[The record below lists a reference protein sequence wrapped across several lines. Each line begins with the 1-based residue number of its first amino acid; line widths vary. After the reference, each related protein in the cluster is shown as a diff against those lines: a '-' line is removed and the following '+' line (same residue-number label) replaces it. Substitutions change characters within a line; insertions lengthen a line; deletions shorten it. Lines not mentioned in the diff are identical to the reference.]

1 MHSCR
6 TLSNATSRRNTEH
19 PVATMRLMKQALRP
33 VALSLALLVIPA
45 FGQDQPL
52 AIVNGDPIFESDLE
66 VSAQWRKLEQQ
77 IHGLRSQ
84 ALGSAIAAKLLEDE
98 AKRREMTVQEFV
110 EVEVEPKIGS
120 PTNKEVSDFYNEQK
134 DKIGKPLKEV
144 RDEIA
149 RVLRQQK
156 ATAHLNELVAALRTG
171 SEIEI
176 HLDPPRLPVELAE
189 ARQRGPADAPVTI
202 VEFSD
207 FQCPFCRKV
216 QPVLSELREE
226 YQDRVRWV
234 FKDLPLTDIHPEAVR
249 AAQAARCAGEQDKF
263 WEYRAK
269 LFEQDLFTDATYTE
283 VAEVTEVDPEPL
295 MECLNS
301 GKYQRPVAIEALEAR
316 NLGIEGTPAILVN
329 GILLT
334 GARAIESYRSIIEQE
349 LESSANP

>member
-1 MHSCR
+1 
-6 TLSNATSRRNTEH
+6 
-19 PVATMRLMKQALRP
+19 MRLMKHAFRP

-45 FGQDQPL
+45 FGEDQPL
-52 AIVNGDPIFESDLE
+52 ATVNGDPIFESDLE

-77 IHGLRSQ
+77 MHGLRSQ

>member
-1 MHSCR
+1 MRACCVVWVSFGR
-6 TLSNATSRRNTEH
+6 NAQLR
-19 PVATMRLMKQALRP
+19 VGTMRLMKQALRP

-45 FGQDQPL
+45 LGQDQPL
-52 AIVNGDPIFESDLE
+52 ATVNGDPILESDLE
-66 VSAQWRKLEQQ
+66 VSAQQRKLEQQ
-77 IHGLRSQ
+77 MHALRSQ
-84 ALGSAIAAKLLEDE
+84 ALGSAIASKLLEDE
-98 AKRREMTVQEFV
+98 AKRRDMTVQEFV

-120 PTNKEVSDFYNEQK
+120 PTNKEVSDFYNEQR
-134 DKIGKPLKEV
+134 DKINQPLKEV

-149 RVLRQQK
+149 RLLRQQK
-156 ATAHLNELVAALRTG
+156 ATTHLNDLVAALRAD
-171 SEIEI
+171 SEIEV
-176 HLDPPRLPVELAE
+176 HLDPPRLPVDLEE
-189 ARQRGPADAPVTI
+189 VRQRGPLDAPVTI

-226 YQDRVRWV
+226 YEDRIRWV

-249 AAQAARCAGEQDKF
+249 AAQAARCAGEQEKF

-283 VAEVTEVDPEPL
+283 VAEATEVDPEPL

-301 GKYQRPVAIEALEAR
+301 GKYQRPVAVEALEAR
-316 NLGIEGTPAILVN
+316 NLGIDGTPAILVN

-334 GARAIESYRSIIEQE
+334 GARDIENYRNIIEQE
-349 LESSANP
+349 LTKSANP

>member
-1 MHSCR
+1 
-6 TLSNATSRRNTEH
+6 
-19 PVATMRLMKQALRP
+19 MKQAFRP
-33 VALSLALLVIPA
+33 VALSLALLAIPA

-52 AIVNGDPIFESDLE
+52 AIVNGEPIFESDLE

-84 ALGSAIAAKLLEDE
+84 ALGSAIATKLLEDE
-98 AKRREMTVQEFV
+98 AERREMTVQEFV
-110 EVEVEPKIGS
+110 DVEIEPKIGL

-176 HLDPPRLPVELAE
+176 HLDPPRLPVELAD

-207 FQCPFCRKV
+207 FQCPFCRRV
-216 QPVLSELREE
+216 QPILSELREE
-226 YQDRVRWV
+226 YQDRIRWV

-283 VAEVTEVDPEPL
+283 VAEATKVDPEPL

-334 GARAIESYRSIIEQE
+334 GARDIANYRNIIEQE
-349 LESSANP
+349 LETSANP

>member
-1 MHSCR
+1 
-6 TLSNATSRRNTEH
+6 
-19 PVATMRLMKQALRP
+19 MKQALRP
-33 VALSLALLVIPA
+33 VALSLALLAIPA

-52 AIVNGDPIFESDLE
+52 AIVDGDPIFESDLE

-77 IHGLRSQ
+77 IHSLRSQ
-84 ALGSAIAAKLLEDE
+84 ALGAAIATKLLENE
-98 AKRREMTVQEFV
+98 AKRREMAVQEFV
-110 EVEVEPKIGS
+110 GVEVEPKIGS
-120 PTNKEVSDFYNEQK
+120 PTNKEISDFYNEQK

-149 RVLRQQK
+149 RALRQQK
-156 ATAHLNELVAALRTG
+156 ATTHLNELVAALRTG
-171 SEIEI
+171 AEIEI
-176 HLDPPRLPVELAE
+176 HLDPPRLPVDLEQ
-189 ARQRGPADAPVTI
+189 ARRRGPEDAPVTI

-216 QPVLSELREE
+216 QPILSELREE
-226 YQDRVRWV
+226 YQDRIRWV
-234 FKDLPLTDIHPEAVR
+234 FKDLPLTEIHPEAVR

-283 VAEVTEVDPEPL
+283 VAEATEVDPEPL

-301 GKYQRPVAIEALEAR
+301 GKYQRPVATEVLEAR
-316 NLGIEGTPAILVN
+316 NLGIDGTPAILVN

-334 GARAIESYRSIIEQE
+334 GARDIENYRNIIEHE

>member
-1 MHSCR
+1 
-6 TLSNATSRRNTEH
+6 
-19 PVATMRLMKQALRP
+19 MKQAI
-33 VALSLALLVIPA
+33 VAAALSLALLAIPA
-45 FGQDQPL
+45 FGEDEPL
-52 AIVNGDPIFESDLE
+52 ATVNGEPIFESDLE
-66 VSAQWRKLEQQ
+66 VSAQWRKLDQQ
-77 IHGLRSQ
+77 VHALRSQ
-84 ALGSAIAAKLLEDE
+84 ALGSEIASRLLEGE
-98 AKRREMTVQEFV
+98 AERLGVTVQEFV

-134 DKIGKPLKEV
+134 DKINKPLKEV
-144 RDEIA
+144 RDEIV
-149 RVLRQQK
+149 RLLRQQK
-156 ATAHLNELVAALRTG
+156 ATTHLNELVAGLRADAK
-171 SEIEI
+171 IEV
-176 HLDPPRLPVELAE
+176 HLDPPRLPVELQD

-207 FQCPFCRKV
+207 FQCPFCRRV

-226 YQDRVRWV
+226 YQDRIRWV

-283 VAEVTEVDPEPL
+283 VAEATEVDPEPL

-301 GKYQRPVAIEALEAR
+301 GKYQRPVAVEALEAR

-329 GILLT
+329 GILMT
-334 GARAIESYRSIIEQE
+334 GARAIENYRSVIDSE
-349 LESSANP
+349 LEKSANP

>member
-1 MHSCR
+1 
-6 TLSNATSRRNTEH
+6 
-19 PVATMRLMKQALRP
+19 MKHALRP
-33 VALSLALLVIPA
+33 VALLLVLFAIPA
-45 FGQDQPL
+45 FAEDQPL
-52 AIVNGDPIFESDLE
+52 ATVNGEAILESDLE
-66 VSAQWRKLEQQ
+66 VNAQWRKLEQQ
-77 IHGLRSQ
+77 MHALRSQ
-84 ALGSAIAAKLLEDE
+84 ALGSAIASKLLEME
-98 AKRREMTVQEFV
+98 AERREMSVPELV
-110 EVEVEPKIGS
+110 GAEVEPKIGS

-149 RVLRQQK
+149 RLLRQQK
-156 ATAHLNELVAALRTG
+156 ATTHLNELVAALRTG
-171 SEIEI
+171 AEIEI

-283 VAEVTEVDPEPL
+283 VAEATEVDPEPL

-301 GKYQRPVAIEALEAR
+301 GKYQRPVATEALEAR

-334 GARAIESYRSIIEQE
+334 GARAIENYRNIIEQE